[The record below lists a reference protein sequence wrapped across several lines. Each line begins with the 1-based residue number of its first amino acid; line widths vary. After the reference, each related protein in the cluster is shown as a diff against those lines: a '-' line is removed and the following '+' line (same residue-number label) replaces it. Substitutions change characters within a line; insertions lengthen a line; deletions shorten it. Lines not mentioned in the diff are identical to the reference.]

1 MTDKTIQI
9 TIDADWIDSL
19 MNKGGDYWDA
29 PNFRTAEDVLDMLK
43 RHSDTLYDYIDDAIL
58 EMVDNAKKETDHD

>member
-1 MTDKTIQI
+1 MKKIQI

-19 MNKGGDYWDA
+19 MGNTGD
-29 PNFRTAEDVLDMLK
+29 AEAVLAMLQ

-58 EMVDNAKKETDHD
+58 EMIHNAKKENDNA